1 MEKTFKMGYC
11 LILIFLFSTFNTF
24 SSYSNDCEIK
34 QAEDTLIVLFQGL
47 NDTGLRDMHSEY
59 NGKIINIL
67 EDILELPR
75 SFYYRFDAIPTLG
88 SVTSTDSLIR
98 IFTWNVAVSP
108 QEYNY
113 YGFIQIREDNSDKV
127 RLCFLNHSPASRN
140 DLENNVFNPD
150 NWYGA
155 LYYQIQ
161 TVHDSGKTIYTLIG
175 FNFNSIFTNI
185 KLIDVLNLDDGEPQ
199 FGAPVFQFADSLR
212 NRAVFEYSSRVVMFL
227 RYIDE
232 VNMIVY
238 DHLSPAS
245 PDQAGQYRFY
255 GPDFSYDAF
264 KFENGKWHNLIDI
277 DWKR

>member
-1 MEKTFKMGYC
+1 MGYC
-11 LILIFLFSTFNTF
+11 LILISVFSTFNTLIT
-24 SSYSNDCEIK
+24 YSNDCEIK
-34 QAEDTLIVLFQGL
+34 QAEDTLKVLFQGL

-67 EDILELPR
+67 ENILESPR
-75 SFYYRFDAIPTLG
+75 SFYYPFEAIPSLG
-88 SVTSTDSLIR
+88 NVTSTDSLIR

-113 YGFIQIREDNSDKV
+113 YGFLQIREVNSNKV
-127 RLCFLNHSPASRN
+127 RLFFLNHSPASRI
-140 DLENNVFNPD
+140 DLENNFFNPD

-161 TVHDSGKTIYTLIG
+161 TVYDSGKPLYTLIG

-185 KLIDVLNLDDGEPQ
+185 KLLDVLSLYEGDPQ

-245 PDQAGQYRFY
+245 PEQEGQYRFY